1 MANKVVI
8 CGIDT
13 SSLPKCTNE
22 KSNELLAKI
31 KQGVDGAQEEF
42 IMLNIRLVLS
52 IIQRFNI
59 KTDTAD
65 DIFQV
70 GMIGLLK
77 SIENFDL
84 SLGVKFST
92 YAVPMIAGEIKRFL
106 RDDGSVKVSR
116 SIKGQYYNMQK
127 YIEEY
132 RSKTGSSPTIKEI
145 SDKFNIEE
153 PEVMFVLES
162 SKMPVSIYE
171 NLDKES
177 NSGQTILDKLV
188 NFDEVSTLVDRMVLK
203 DALIDLED
211 KDRKLIMLRYF
222 RDKTQSEVAQIL
234 NVSQVQVSR
243 LENKILAKMRNKLRD

>member
-1 MANKVVI
+1 ML
-8 CGIDT
+8 DYEET
-13 SSLPKCTNE
+13 
-22 KSNELLAKI
+22 LL
-31 KQGVDGAQEEF
+31 
-42 IMLNIRLVLS
+42 
-52 IIQRFNI
+52 
-59 KTDTAD
+59 
-65 DIFQV
+65 
-70 GMIGLLK
+70 LLK
-77 SIENFDL
+77 KAKNGDERAKESLIQNNSPLVKSIVRRYKNKGVEYDDLYQLGCVGFVKAINNFDM
-84 SLGVKFST
+84 SFNVKFST

-188 NFDEVSTLVDRMVLK
+188 NFDEMSTLVDRMVLK